1 MHFSEFKFGYY
12 YHLTTKQLF
21 RSDKLN
27 LRYLKFDELDKFI
40 DFWQGESTFKHFLT
54 GREIKAQCNYVIKID
69 YKSGKDP
76 DYLYTGDLWSSAPD
90 GLKSHDIQVSNAY
103 ALITIN
109 ST

>member
-40 DFWQGESTFKHFLT
+40 DF
-54 GREIKAQCNYVIKID
+54 
-69 YKSGKDP
+69 
-76 DYLYTGDLWSSAPD
+76 
-90 GLKSHDIQVSNAY
+90 
-103 ALITIN
+103 
-109 ST
+109 